1 MVTGSNLDRHESQ
14 AWRLCA
20 FEGDLAAGRWCCHAY
35 VLQVRREKMEVLLT
49 NGGCM
54 KACCSCDAEDA
65 RRRSFHGC
73 LLREKMMVWLSVGD
87 AMAAGM
93 VMVGEE
99 KD

>member
-1 MVTGSNLDRHESQ
+1 MV
-14 AWRLCA
+14 
-20 FEGDLAAGRWCCHAY
+20 AAM
-35 VLQVRREKMEVLLT
+35 VEFFRRQ
-49 NGGCM
+49 
-54 KACCSCDAEDA
+54 
-65 RRRSFHGC
+65 SFHGC